1 MLKLF
6 KRTIN
11 CYFINVYDEGLK
23 LTVYRALGGL
33 FSTKQARVTTASDDI
48 RIIIRSTKTKEQL
61 LKYLNDNF
69 GNVACINANGH
80 IIEIKQKEG
89 I

>member
-1 MLKLF
+1 METLLNKTYKILNQKSEQEKLNDF
-6 KRTIN
+6 HLTKPERPTKDV
-11 CYFINVYDEGLK
+11 YFNPFNIPDSRQK
-23 LTVYRALGGL
+23 
-33 FSTKQARVTTASDDI
+33 S
-48 RIIIRSTKTKEQL
+48 KTKEQL

-69 GNVACINANGH
+69 GDVGCINANGH